1 MKNKTVGRRT
11 VELDVDFI
19 GGQGALTKEE
29 EKQISEFIQSQ
40 KLLRART
47 QISRT
52 TINKREKA
60 LA

>member
-1 MKNKTVGRRT
+1 MKNKII
-11 VELDVDFI
+11 ELDVDFI
-19 GGQGALTKEE
+19 GGQGTLTKEE

-47 QISRT
+47 QIHNTRIT
-52 TINKREKA
+52 KREKV

>member
-1 MKNKTVGRRT
+1 MKNKIIGRRT
-11 VELDVDFI
+11 IELDVDFI

-47 QISRT
+47 QIRKI
-52 TINKREKA
+52 TITKQEKI

>member
-1 MKNKTVGRRT
+1 MKNKIAEQRT

-40 KLLRART
+40 KKMRT
-47 QISRT
+47 QMHNRT
-52 TINKREKA
+52 KA
-60 LA
+60 IQEETFA